1 MTHSVVAKRHTHG
14 RCEGCGRRLSPSA
27 SELLGAVSSSLGQTI
42 GRVVAGMGQAAGAAT
57 KRRRHH
63 DGCDECHGRH
73 DCDECDG
80 CDGCRDHD
88 CRCRCCVGDADLLVY
103 ARFGERRVVPIS
115 LENRRRR
122 EREVQVSLSSF
133 TTAGGKQAGVQGRLL
148 PPTDFTLDPC
158 DQREVTLLLAAAG
171 DTDTEPGPEVE
182 DLRAGPK
189 DEKEREEREREGK
202 LPDVDE
208 CEVAYAD
215 LRVVGCDVRPVRI
228 AVAVLPR
235 DCASY
240 SVACGCGCC

>member
-1 MTHSVVAKRHTHG
+1 MTHSVVAKRHTHE
-14 RCEGCGRRLSPSA
+14 RYEGYGRRVAPA
-27 SELLGAVSSSLGQTI
+27 TGELLAAVSSSLGQTI
-42 GRVVAGMGQAAGAAT
+42 GRMVAGMGEAAGATAR
-57 KRRRHH
+57 RRRHDH
-63 DGCDECHGRH
+63 
-73 DCDECDG
+73 DECDG
-80 CDGCRDHD
+80 CHGHHDHEHDHDGCDDCHGDRDHD

-133 TTAGGKQAGVQGRLL
+133 TTSGGKQAGVQGRLL

-158 DQREVTLLLAAAG
+158 ADREVTLLLAAA
-171 DTDTEPGPEVE
+171 EA
-182 DLRAGPK
+182 DL
-189 DEKEREEREREGK
+189 EREEKDREEKDREEK

>member
-1 MTHSVVAKRHTHG
+1 MTHSVVAKPHAHERYEGHG
-14 RCEGCGRRLSPSA
+14 RRPAPSA
-27 SELLGAVSSSLGQTI
+27 GEVLGAVSSSLGQTI
-42 GRVVAGMGQAAGAAT
+42 GRMVAGMGQAAGAAT
-57 KRRRHH
+57 RRRWHDHDDCGGCRGHH
-63 DGCDECHGRH
+63 DHDDHRGCA
-73 DCDECDG
+73 G
-80 CDGCRDHD
+80 CGDHD

-133 TTAGGKQAGVQGRLL
+133 TTSGGKQAGVQGRLL

-158 DQREVTLLLAAAG
+158 TEREVTLLLAAAEADLEREEK
-171 DTDTEPGPEVE
+171 DT
-182 DLRAGPK
+182 
-189 DEKEREEREREGK
+189 DEKERERE

-215 LRVVGCDVRPVRI
+215 LTVVGCDVRPVRI